1 MDVHHR
7 VILGMASLAALY
19 AGSSHALGLGDVRLD
34 SALNQPLDA
43 IIELHGAEDLG
54 LTDIVVSLADAETFS
69 RVGIE
74 RPYFLS
80 DLRFTPV
87 RVNSQLAV
95 RVESTRPVNE
105 PYLNFLVQLHRPSG
119 LLLRE
124 YTLLLDPPLYQPAPV
139 LASTAT
145 AEPVAQPAAVAR
157 TRAAPVAVPALPEL
171 EAQPGAGRY
180 RTAAGDSLWTIAQAT
195 RADESIA
202 VARQMRAIRALN
214 PEAFVNGDMD
224 RLRIGRELILP
235 TAAQM
240 GVSGIA
246 SSTPAVAAR
255 DGMTGRSVF
264 PAPVEDA
271 PVARPQLRIEEP
283 QLEAAMEAAIAQS
296 EQMQNR
302 LATLESQFNALLG
315 ELEARDRQIAS
326 LQAELEDMRNARDA
340 ALAALPVAATDASG
354 DTLPGSETAVESGA
368 VARPVPDLPAVPEPT
383 TVPEQQSSFKGW
395 WLILLALVAAIAA
408 LVLRQ
413 RRHQSELEPE
423 PEEPAM
429 PRPAPQPVT
438 LPGNRVADPL
448 EGVEL
453 YLTYG
458 RFAEARSMLD
468 TAIKAEPR
476 RVDLRL
482 KQLGVLAELGDA
494 PAFAEQAQAVGELGG
509 DTAGI
514 QQLKA
519 RFPQI
524 DNALRTEQVAPVR
537 ESAAPMYDEVLS
549 SGQVDLEMDF
559 DLNADW
565 ELIDGLGAKMSRAQ
579 AAELGFE
586 SNLTDFPE
594 VGEVDGDFAEH
605 FERASLNKDN

>member
-19 AGSSHALGLGDVRLD
+19 AGSSHALGLGDVRLE

-43 IIELHGAEDLG
+43 IIELHGTEGLG
-54 LTDIVVSLADAETFS
+54 PTDIVVSLADAETFS

-145 AEPVAQPAAVAR
+145 ADPVAQPAAVAS
-157 TRAAPVAVPALPEL
+157 TPLAPAVAPGLPEL
-171 EAQPGAGRY
+171 EPQPEAGRY
-180 RTAAGDSLWTIAQAT
+180 RTVAGDSLWAIAQAT

-246 SSTPAVAAR
+246 SSTPAVAAE
-255 DGMTGRSVF
+255 DGAMGRSGA
-264 PAPVEDA
+264 PAPVEGA
-271 PVARPQLRIEEP
+271 RVSRPQLRIEEP
-283 QLEAAMEAAIAQS
+283 QLEAAVEAAIAQS

-302 LATLESQFNALLG
+302 LAALESQFNALLG

-340 ALAALPVAATDASG
+340 ALAALPVAATNAPG
-354 DTLPGSETAVESGA
+354 GTLAAPETAMEPGA
-368 VARPVPDLPAVPEPT
+368 IARPVPDLTELPEPAVS
-383 TVPEQQSSFKGW
+383 EQQSSFKGW

-413 RRHQSELEPE
+413 RRRDFDPE
-423 PEEPAM
+423 SEEPAM

-438 LPGNRVADPL
+438 VPGNRVADPL

-468 TAIKAEPR
+468 KAIKAEPW

-509 DTAGI
+509 DTARI

-524 DNALRTEQVAPVR
+524 DNALRTQQMAPLR
-537 ESAAPMYDEVLS
+537 EPAAPMYDEVLS
-549 SGQVDLEMDF
+549 SGQVDLEVDF

-565 ELIDGLGAKMSRAQ
+565 DLIDGLGTKMSRAR
-579 AAELGFE
+579 ATESGFE

-594 VGEVDGDFAEH
+594 IGEVDGDFAEH
-605 FERASLNKDN
+605 FERARPKKDN